1 MSEKSKKIARFGE
14 YLKEQGLKN
23 TKQRFI
29 VAEVFFGTQGH
40 ISAEDLY
47 KKVSRQHPGIGLT
60 TVYRTLKLLTD
71 SGLAA
76 ERRFGGEASGMFE
89 KEEDGKH
96 HDHLICTRCGKIIEF
111 KEPKIE
117 ELQDAVAARYGFK
130 VQDHRMELYG
140 VCHTCSTG

>member
-1 MSEKSKKIARFGE
+1 MSEKAKKLARFSE

-23 TKQRFI
+23 TNQRNI
-29 VAEVFFGTQGH
+29 VAEVFFGAQGH
-40 ISAEDLY
+40 LSAEDLY
-47 KKVSRQHPGIGLT
+47 KKVSRKEPGIGLT

-71 SGLAA
+71 AGLAA
-76 ERRFGGEASGMFE
+76 ERRFGGEPSGMYE

-117 ELQDAVAARYGFK
+117 QMQEEVASRYGFT
-130 VQDHRMELYG
+130 VEDHRMELYG
-140 VCHTCSTG
+140 ICHTCSVG